1 MTYMNIGEEIIY
13 SDKDGNVIVQYTTSG
28 DTYIASIYDA
38 DGRFKGSE
46 KYFYDLSTLPL
57 ESLKRLDIF
66 KKFLAVTKKPSS
78 GTPRDNAMGS
88 SRRKTQNF
96 TQWLTTRSP
105 SYSYERPSYKSG
117 YVEKYN
123 NSNTL
128 VFHKADPSTTMLSQ
142 LYEGKGFDVITD
154 VNINPLE
161 VQSLMESHDRIMCLG
176 HGTSHGLIGGV
187 IGPREAPYFEGK
199 NIFAIWCNADA
210 YFNRYCPSSARGKF
224 ITGNMP
230 SEVWECRA
238 AGCGNISAE
247 LMLENITYWSK
258 LCADIVEMALSG
270 DVNGAV
276 DYVRKNYLE
285 QYGNHPVTI
294 YNAMRTQGLNM
305 QKPLPK
311 YTFKGKH
318 LQEKDFPYPGF
329 DEAAFLAHPVA
340 WAAGAPPVIPG
351 MSSL

>member
-1 MTYMNIGEEIIY
+1 MNIGEEIIY
-13 SDKDGNVIVQYTTSG
+13 SDKDGNVIVQYTTPEAA
-28 DTYIASIYDA
+28 YIASIYDSA
-38 DGRFKGSE
+38 GHFKGSE
-46 KYFYDLSTLPL
+46 KYFHDLSTLSL
-57 ESLKRLDIF
+57 ESLKRLSIF
-66 KKFLAVTKKPSS
+66 EKFLAVTQKTSS
-78 GTPRDNAMGS
+78 EEPRTDTPRGS
-88 SRRKTQNF
+88 RLKAQDFMQGLMTQP
-96 TQWLTTRSP
+96 TP
-105 SYSYERPSYKSG
+105 YSYSRPSYKSG

-123 NSNTL
+123 NSDTL

-161 VQSLMESHDRIMCLG
+161 IQSLMKSHSRIMCLG
-176 HGTSHGLIGGV
+176 HGTSRGLLGGN
-187 IGPREAPYFEGK
+187 IGPDEAPYFAGK

-258 LCADIVEMALSG
+258 LCADVVEMALSG

-294 YNAMRTQGLNM
+294 YNAERTQGLNIRR
-305 QKPLPK
+305 PLPK
-311 YTFKGKH
+311 YIFKGKP

-340 WAAGAPPVIPG
+340 WATGAPPVIPG